1 MVHYGGMLYVFG
13 GNNKRAGKRHL
24 LADLYAFD
32 LAQSKWLLLNDG
44 AGGGE
49 SPVPRVSRT
58 PCLPYPIL
66 TYPLVCS
73 RMLTYAD
80 VC

>member
-13 GNNKRAGKRHL
+13 GNNKRAGKRHV

-49 SPVPRVSRT
+49 
-58 PCLPYPIL
+58 YPDVCRRIL
-66 TYPLVCS
+66 TYP
-73 RMLTYAD
+73 D
-80 VC
+80 VS

>member
-13 GNNKRAGKRHL
+13 GNNKRAGKRHV

-32 LAQSKWLLLNDG
+32 LAQSKWRLLNDG
-44 AGGGE
+44 IGGGE
-49 SPVPRVSRT
+49 
-58 PCLPYPIL
+58 YP
-66 TYPLVCS
+66 
-73 RMLTYAD
+73 D

>member
-13 GNNKRAGKRHL
+13 GNNKRAGKRHV

-44 AGGGE
+44 IGGGE
-49 SPVPRVSRT
+49 SPHVS
-58 PCLPYPIL
+58 
-66 TYPLVCS
+66 S
-73 RMLTYAD
+73 RILTYAD
-80 VC
+80 EC